1 MTDLTLSDLFPAGSI
16 PFHAVSGVCRDRG
29 IHSLWI
35 PRIDDM
41 ARHAASAGLAA
52 AGCSSVHANFTRV
65 RVSRDWPSSGSITLD
80 RADGA
85 RFRLYMT
92 PRTHSFRV
100 RRIDA

>member
-1 MTDLTLSDLFPAGSI
+1 MTDLTLSELFPAGSI
-16 PFHAVSGVCRDRG
+16 PFHAVSGICRDRG
-29 IHSLWI
+29 IHSLWLSH
-35 PRIDDM
+35 IDSM
-41 ARHAASAGLAA
+41 ARHASCAGLAA
-52 AGCSSVHANFTRV
+52 AGCSSVHANFTRI

-100 RRIDA
+100 RRIGA